1 MNKFKQHNITSTL
14 KKKGS
19 VIVSFFE
26 IALKNNIFR
35 LSLGCIV
42 AAIAVYVI
50 YRLRHVIGRAL
61 NAALN
66 AFATWLNSLNLSV
79 ADFAVIISVV
89 IFFAVICFLCAPTII
104 RFFRQTARRACILSR
119 APLSAEEMRQIGA
132 TTQLEYC
139 LAMACYLLDKGI
151 ISFIEPNSERMA
163 ACNNPFMVCY
173 LLDKGI
179 ISFIELNN
187 ERTAACNNPL
197 LHTEQWYYHV
207 AIDEFKDDGPVSP
220 AVRQWCINVMRE
232 HGILDS
238 FLCAYKKARYENAKY
253 IHSLLFPKN

>member
-1 MNKFKQHNITSTL
+1 MNEFKRKNITSTL

-19 VIVSFFE
+19 VIISFFE
-26 IALKNNIFR
+26 IAFENDTFR
-35 LSLGCIV
+35 LSFGCIV
-42 AAIAVYVI
+42 AAMVMYVI
-50 YRLRHVIGRAL
+50 HRLRHVIGRV
-61 NAALN
+61 LN
-66 AFATWLNSLNLSV
+66 AFAIWLNSLNLSV
-79 ADFAVIISVV
+79 MDFAAIISCV
-89 IFFAVICFLCAPTII
+89 ILFVMFCIFCAPTII
-104 RFFRQTARRACILSR
+104 RFFRQTARRVCILSR

-253 IHSLLFPKN
+253 IHSLLFPDKK

>member
-1 MNKFKQHNITSTL
+1 MNEFKRKNITSTL

-19 VIVSFFE
+19 VIISFFE
-26 IALKNNIFR
+26 IAFENDTFR
-35 LSLGCIV
+35 LSFGCIV
-42 AAIAVYVI
+42 AAMVMYVI
-50 YRLRHVIGRAL
+50 HRLRHVIGRV
-61 NAALN
+61 LN
-66 AFATWLNSLNLSV
+66 AFAIWLNSLNLSV
-79 ADFAVIISVV
+79 MDFAAIISCV
-89 IFFAVICFLCAPTII
+89 ILFVMFCIFCAPTII
-104 RFFRQTARRACILSR
+104 RFFRQTARRVCILSR

-139 LAMACYLLDKGI
+139 LAMA
-151 ISFIEPNSERMA
+151 
-163 ACNNPFMVCY
+163 CY

-253 IHSLLFPKN
+253 IHSLLFPDKK

>member
-19 VIVSFFE
+19 VIVSLFE
-26 IALKNNIFR
+26 IALENDIFR

-66 AFATWLNSLNLSV
+66 AFDTWLNSLNLSV
-79 ADFAVIISVV
+79 VDFAAIISVV
-89 IFFAVICFLCAPTII
+89 IFFTVICFLCAPTII

-119 APLSAEEMRQIGA
+119 APLSAEEMKQIGA

-139 LAMACYLLDKGI
+139 LAMACYLLD
-151 ISFIEPNSERMA
+151 N
-163 ACNNPFMVCY
+163 
-173 LLDKGI
+173 GI

-197 LHTEQWYYHV
+197 LHTEQWYYHA

-220 AVRQWCINVMRE
+220 AVRQWCIDVMKE
-232 HGILDS
+232 HDMLDS
-238 FLCAYKKARYENAKY
+238 FLYIYKEAHYKNIKY
-253 IHSLLFPKN
+253 IHSLLFPKNQ

>member
-1 MNKFKQHNITSTL
+1 MNKFKHHNITSTL
-14 KKKGS
+14 KKKES
-19 VIVSFFE
+19 VIISFFK
-26 IALKNNIFR
+26 IAFENDSFR
-35 LSLGCIV
+35 IAFSCI
-42 AAIAVYVI
+42 AASMAVYVI
-50 YRLRHVIGRAL
+50 HRQRHVIGR
-61 NAALN
+61 ALN

-79 ADFAVIISVV
+79 MDFAAIISCV
-89 IFFAVICFLCAPTII
+89 ILFVMFCIFCAPTII

-151 ISFIEPNSERMA
+151 ISFIE
-163 ACNNPFMVCY
+163 
-173 LLDKGI
+173 
-179 ISFIELNN
+179 LNN

-197 LHTEQWYYHV
+197 LHTEQWYYHA

-232 HGILDS
+232 HGIWDS
-238 FLCAYKKARYENAKY
+238 FLCVYKEARYENAKY
-253 IHSLLFPKN
+253 IHSLLFPDKK